1 MNPLPQY
8 HDLSNSLTAS
18 AREVSHRITRRW
30 LINSGRA
37 LYSVVLLTS
46 WACCSDLSLASECSV
61 EGQSA
66 YDVSPLY
73 GAWFEADQP
82 LVELVFSM
90 DNRVVLRW
98 NKVEVG
104 RGEFFFARD
113 ELGRYEVSIYP
124 EKKQPV
130 SLNEQPVRIYVRQC
144 PDGFCVRREPESAIW
159 IRMSGWQF
167 PPPHEIL
174 YLIRSPNQLEL

>member
-1 MNPLPQY
+1 MNPLLQY

-18 AREVSHRITRRW
+18 AREVSHRIITRRW

-113 ELGRYEVSIYP
+113 ELGRYEVTIYP
-124 EKKQPV
+124 EKKPPV
-130 SLNEQPVRIYVRQC
+130 SLNEQPVRISVWKSA
-144 PDGFCVRREPESAIW
+144 DGFFVRRLSESPTW
-159 IRMSGWQF
+159 IRMSDWQ
-167 PPPHEIL
+167 
-174 YLIRSPNQLEL
+174 